1 LEQWNR
7 FDGIL
12 LGREGGVNNTP
23 HADTRGICISAKRE
37 NETAHNIPIEILG
50 SICREASANQF
61 PTSLNRAHPNS
72 AKMGMQEFSYSDR
85 KILST
90 REFCPK
96 AGRGNR
102 ATPFILGIRDDR
114 QSGHHRK
121 CCLPPG
127 SGATILELTVL
138 A

>member
-12 LGREGGVNNTP
+12 LGREGGVNKQP

-37 NETAHNIPIEILG
+37 TETAHNMPIEILG
-50 SICREASANQF
+50 SICREANASQF

-90 REFCPK
+90 RKFLSEK
-96 AGRGNR
+96 G
-102 ATPFILGIRDDR
+102 
-114 QSGHHRK
+114 SRK
-121 CCLPPG
+121 LDY
-127 SGATILELTVL
+127 TIHSWHPQ
-138 A
+138 